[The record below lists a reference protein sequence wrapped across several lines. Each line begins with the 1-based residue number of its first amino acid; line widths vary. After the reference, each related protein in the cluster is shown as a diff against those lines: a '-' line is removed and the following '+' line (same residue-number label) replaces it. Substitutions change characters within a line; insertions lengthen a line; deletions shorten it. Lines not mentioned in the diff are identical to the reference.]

1 MSIYDGKI
9 PEGCEKMYK
18 EKILNLFS
26 AEHKVG
32 KIFNIYNPK
41 YGEITIVATRTAG
54 NLVLQHG
61 FYPVAYIQPNTLV
74 AILNNIPYNPNSQFS
89 LVQKLIRENFT
100 IIECE
105 DPGDLIEFV
114 DEYQNTD
121 WSNLVP

>member
-9 PEGCEKMYK
+9 PEGCEKRLK
-18 EKILNLFS
+18 EDILNVFS
-26 AEHKVG
+26 SEHKVG
-32 KIFNIYNPK
+32 KIFNMYNPK
-41 YGEITIVATRTAG
+41 YGEITIVSTRTAG

-74 AILNNIPYNPNSQFS
+74 AALNNIPYKSSSQFS
-89 LVQKLIRENFT
+89 LVQKLIRENFK

-105 DPGDLIEFV
+105 NPGDLIEFV

>member
-9 PEGCEKMYK
+9 PEGCEEMRK
-18 EKILNLFS
+18 EDILKAFS
-26 AEHKVG
+26 SEHKVG
-32 KIFNIYNPK
+32 RNSNIYNPY

-74 AILNNIPYNPNSQFS
+74 AALNNIPYNPNSQFS
-89 LVQKLIRENFT
+89 RVQELIRENFT